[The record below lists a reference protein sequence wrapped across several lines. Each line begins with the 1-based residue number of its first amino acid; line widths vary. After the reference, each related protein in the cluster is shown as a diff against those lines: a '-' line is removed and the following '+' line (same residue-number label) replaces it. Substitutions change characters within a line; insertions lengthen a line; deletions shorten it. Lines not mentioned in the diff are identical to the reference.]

1 MEHREKGKIVGFPFS
16 FPLLEH
22 WLGTSEEKMVA
33 NWEDF
38 SPFSNDQTS
47 SLFQPEF
54 FMPQC
59 PLEHSLEGT
68 PTSPFTPHS
77 CFSYNGEERGEKGI
91 GRFLNNLSSFE
102 GLPLARG
109 EEDFEK

>member
-59 PLEHSLEGT
+59 PLEHRLEGT

-77 CFSYNGEERGEKGI
+77 CFSYNGEERGE
-91 GRFLNNLSSFE
+91 E
-102 GLPLARG
+102 GDWKVFKQSQL
-109 EEDFEK
+109 F